1 MLFFSQLE
9 RCAGTILMLLLFTYF
24 PWLRRANNNKKRNP
38 LSVKVLKSWVA
49 TQDARED
56 FLIIPSGIWPQFQH
70 LMPFAVSYKNQHSHT
85 WHKIPIASF
94 TCKIDFLGFLWQK
107 WSCLKWSHLYSRM
120 KLDIPDEALT
130 RAPADPFYGLHGT
143 IGAESSS
150 VKS

>member
-70 LMPFAVSYKNQHSHT
+70 LMPFAVSYKNQHSHSYHSIT
-85 WHKIPIASF
+85 LLVKEISWA
-94 TCKIDFLGFLWQK
+94 FLWEK
-107 WSCLKWSHLYSRM
+107 WSRLKWSHLYSRM

-130 RAPADPFYGLHGT
+130 RAPDPFYGLHGT